1 MAKRGFIPRKS
12 NADLLRDAVKEK
24 KPMTDIQ
31 PEESE
36 SDIQPG
42 EQEFETRQP
51 RERNPILDQ
60 ITKVNVGEMPGFER
74 QTPQPDKPPTSPAPP
89 KGRGVSVS
97 GTKNTIVKERT
108 LQWQHWIYEDFN
120 PLLVKYTSSFVG
132 IPDTPPELAM
142 KGIPN
147 PFLHGQV
154 LAGIHPQT
162 NKPITFWD
170 PPLYDRLSLDEKQSK
185 KLAAA
190 AAEFSVSP
198 MGVAIMTW
206 IETHQFMIT
215 VGAALV
221 VAAQYGWTL
230 MQTKA
235 EVGQVK
241 QILEEQ
247 AKIMQQ
253 QQSMLAQNG
262 QHPAGANMNPDQPEP
277 RLPGFNESV
286 ASYDFTPENP

>member
-24 KPMTDIQ
+24 PLSDTEPI
-31 PEESE
+31 ESD

-42 EQEFETRQP
+42 EEEFVTRQP

-60 ITKVNVGEMPGFER
+60 ITKVNIGEMPSFER
-74 QTPQPDKPPTSPAPP
+74 QNVPPDKPPETKVTPP
-89 KGRGVSVS
+89 KGRGSSLS
-97 GTKNTIVKERT
+97 GTKNTVVKERT
-108 LQWQHWIYEDFN
+108 NQWKDWIYEDFN

-147 PFLHGQV
+147 PFLHGKV
-154 LAGIHPQT
+154 LAGINPQT
-162 NKPITFWD
+162 NKPVTFWD

-198 MGVAIMTW
+198 MGVAVMTW
-206 IETHQFMIT
+206 IETHQFIIT

-221 VAAQYGWTL
+221 VAAQYGWGL

-241 QILEEQ
+241 AILEEQ
-247 AKIMQQ
+247 AKVMAQN
-253 QQSMLAQNG
+253 QSMLAQNG
-262 QHPAGANMNPDQPEP
+262 QHPAGSNVNPDQPEP

-286 ASYDFTPENP
+286 ASYDFTPEQ